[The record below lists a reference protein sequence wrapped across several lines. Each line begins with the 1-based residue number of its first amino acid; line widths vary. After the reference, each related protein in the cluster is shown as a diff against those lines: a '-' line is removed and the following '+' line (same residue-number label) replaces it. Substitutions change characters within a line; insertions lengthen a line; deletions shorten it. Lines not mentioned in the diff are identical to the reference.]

1 MRYFLKL
8 RSNVKLEGDL
18 RLAEAEL
25 KVLTNE
31 KPLPI
36 IDWECTVSPALHTH
50 GLPIPERLML
60 HLKSEGIRG
69 YEVVGSPELLAP
81 LVLRSTFVQEIYAL
95 CCSPAERAIVLR
107 TMKHYG
113 PILRIVDPKP
123 GTDDAHTLV
132 VAIPVYTILE
142 CSAALT
148 RFASNVDD
156 LLDLM
161 TAFVHYMLGIPTEGR
176 VRRGVV
182 QAVNAHQTNEHLT
195 HGLHYYK
202 AKFFPR
208 MVRSLL
214 NIYSAGHTPQDFR
227 VLDCFTGSGT
237 ALLEA
242 ALLGIPATG
251 LDIDPLSVLI
261 SKLKVQALRFDCRE
275 IQESLGESAD
285 VLRYLVSGQPSLFTG
300 NGKISAVEPLVFPH
314 WLRRKM
320 TPVEYQMLIED
331 IRIGQQV
338 VALAPAHTRDL
349 LRIALSD
356 AVTRKIRMRFLGTGV
371 GRFSLTLAVA
381 SITRMFEQNIRV
393 LPKKIAAWHWLEQ
406 QLGLTAA
413 EAKAKIG
420 DARNLDQEEPTASVD
435 LIVTSPPYLPASSG
449 RESYAKARAPSLM
462 AIGLAD
468 NAAIERLDQDAVG
481 SMNGDIQSAPRLPE
495 HAQALVAW
503 LQSNELRSIKAAP
516 SQRYFA
522 DMYDCFHGI
531 HHVLK
536 PGGRCLMV
544 VAKQHTFY
552 TFATR
557 EALFTARSAEVLA
570 EEAQRSKLIVED
582 MIDVQLVK
590 ANRNARPR
598 SLDDYYETI
607 LVLRKPG

>member
-1 MRYFLKL
+1 MYCFLKL

-25 KVLTNE
+25 SVLTNAE
-31 KPLPI
+31 LAPI
-36 IDWECTVSPALHTH
+36 TDWERTVVPALHTH
-50 GLPIPERLML
+50 DLPIPERMLL
-60 HLKSEGIRG
+60 HLKSEGIQG
-69 YEVVGSPELLAP
+69 YEIVGSPELLAP
-81 LVLRSTFVQEIYAL
+81 LVLRSTFVQEIYAR
-95 CCSPAERAIVLR
+95 CSSAERAVVRR
-107 TMKHYG
+107 TLARYG
-113 PILRIVDPKP
+113 PIVRFVEPEP
-123 GTDDAHTLV
+123 GSGDANTLV
-132 VAIPVYTILE
+132 IAIPVYTILE

-156 LLDLM
+156 MLCSTTALVRYLLSDP
-161 TAFVHYMLGIPTEGR
+161 AAGQ
-176 VRRGVV
+176 VRRGVG

-208 MVRSLL
+208 LVRSLL
-214 NIYSAGHTPQDFR
+214 NIYSAGHAPRCLR
-227 VLDCFTGSGT
+227 VLDCFAGSGT

-242 ALLGIPATG
+242 ALLDMPATG

-261 SKLKVQALRFDCRE
+261 SEQKVRALRLNCHE
-275 IQESLGESAD
+275 IQASLGEAAD
-285 VLRYLVSGQPSLFTG
+285 VLRALVSGQPSLFTG

-320 TPVEYQMLIED
+320 TPVEYQVLIED

-413 EAKAKIG
+413 EARVKIG

-449 RESYAKARAPSLM
+449 RESYAKARAPSLL

-468 NAAIERLDQDAVG
+468 NAAIEQLDKDAVG
-481 SMNGDIQSAPRLPE
+481 SMNGHIQSDPRLPD

-503 LQSNELRSIKAAP
+503 LQSDELRRIKAAP

-531 HHVLK
+531 HHVLH

-552 TFATR
+552 TFSTR

-590 ANRNARPR
+590 SNRNARPR

-607 LVLRKPG
+607 LVLRKPA